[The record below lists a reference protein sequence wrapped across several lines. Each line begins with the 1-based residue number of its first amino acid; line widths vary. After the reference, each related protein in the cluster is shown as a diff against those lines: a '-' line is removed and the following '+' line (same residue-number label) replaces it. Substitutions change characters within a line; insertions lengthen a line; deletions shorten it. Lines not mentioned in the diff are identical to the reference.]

1 MDGAHLL
8 DLATSPHPAPLGPP
22 LIVDSFAGGGGASTG
37 IEMALGRGPDIAINH
52 NPKAL
57 ALHAA
62 NHPDTLH
69 LSENVYRVDPLD
81 HLAGRHIGLMWF
93 SPDCRHFSKAK
104 GGAPVARNIRDLAW
118 VIPGWIE
125 RIQKSGGQVDV
136 VIMENVEEWKTW
148 GPLIET
154 PHGPMPCPKRRGET
168 FDKWCKAIR
177 RLGGKMETREL
188 RACDYGAP
196 TIRKRLFVIIRFDG
210 QPIVW
215 PAPTHGAPDD
225 PRVIAGELAPW
236 RTAAECIDWSIPCP
250 SIFDSAEEIR
260 ARLGLRAVRPLAD
273 KTLARIA
280 RGMARY
286 VLEAKAP
293 FLVNL
298 THGGRVEEATA
309 PLRTIT
315 AAHRGEKAVVAPS
328 LTRFNTGATGAD
340 LRGPAPTITANSW
353 VKRPGGAA
361 PLGLLAPC
369 LASLAHGDSGGRREY
384 PLTDPLGT
392 ITGRGIQHAIVSPV
406 LTYAQQGGSNRAP
419 TLPLH
424 TICASTKDQNAVLL
438 PTLIQTGYGERPGQ
452 APRALDLGRPL
463 GTVVAGGAK
472 HAACAAFLAQQNGG
486 PRMGS
491 HAGHDA
497 RDPLSTVA
505 ASGSHQTPVTAFF
518 AKYYG
523 TGDGAR
529 TDAPCHTITVK
540 DRMAHMQAALQA
552 PPFTTAHEA
561 RAREVA
567 AFLRAHGA
575 WDGSDLVTLDIAGTR
590 YVIADIGLRM
600 LTPREL
606 FTAQGF
612 PTDYVIEGV
621 WEQDS
626 GGAWD
631 WRSFSKDTQVS
642 CVGNSVCPPVAAAV
656 VKANCGQLVKREGL
670 QCMMN

>member
-1 MDGAHLL
+1 MDGTHLL
-8 DLATSPHPAPLGPP
+8 DLAIDTRAAPLGPP

-52 NPKAL
+52 NPAAL

-148 GPLIET
+148 GPVIET
-154 PHGPMPCPKRRGET
+154 PRGPMPCPQRRGET
-168 FDKWCKAIR
+168 FDKWRKAIR
-177 RLGGKMETREL
+177 GLGGKMETREL

-215 PAPTHGAPDD
+215 PDPTHGAPDD
-225 PRVIAGELAPW
+225 PRVIAGALKPW

-260 ARLGLRAVRPLAD
+260 ATLGLRAVRPLANN
-273 KTLARIA
+273 TLARIA
-280 RGMARY
+280 RGVARY
-286 VLEAKAP
+286 VLEAEAP
-293 FLVNL
+293 FLVA
-298 THGGRVEEATA
+298 THSIVSSRS
-309 PLRTIT
+309 I
-315 AAHRGEKAVVAPS
+315 APS
-328 LTRFNTGATGAD
+328 ISGHTYIPANGTADCCCHLDRLTCQCQIGIGSDTHTCEFQKDRRIRSQGFAV
-340 LRGPAPTITANSW
+340 PFAPSPS
-353 VKRPGGAA
+353 K
-361 PLGLLAPC
+361 
-369 LASLAHGDSGGRREY
+369 D
-384 PLTDPLGT
+384 
-392 ITGRGIQHAIVSPV
+392 AILSPV
-406 LTYAQQGGSNRAP
+406 LTYAQQGGNNRDA

-452 APRALDLGRPL
+452 APRALDLGKPL
-463 GTVVAGGAK
+463 GTIVAGGAK
-472 HAACAAFLAQQNGG
+472 HATCAAFLAQQNGG
-486 PRMGS
+486 PRMGA

-505 ASGSHQTPVTAFF
+505 ASGSHQTPVATFF

-552 PPFTTAHEA
+552 PPFTEAHEA

-567 AFLRAHGA
+567 EFLRSHGA
-575 WDGSDLVTLDIAGTR
+575 WDGGDLVTLDIAGTR
-590 YVIADIGLRM
+590 YVIADIGMRM

-612 PTDYVIEGV
+612 PRDYVIEGV
-621 WEQDS
+621 WEQHCD
-626 GGAWD
+626 GGWD
-631 WRSFSKDTQVS
+631 WRSFTKNTQVS

-656 VKANCGQLVKREGL
+656 VKANCGQLVEKEEAA
-670 QCMMN
+670 

>member
-1 MDGAHLL
+1 
-8 DLATSPHPAPLGPP
+8 
-22 LIVDSFAGGGGASTG
+22 
-37 IEMALGRGPDIAINH
+37 PDIAINH
-52 NPKAL
+52 NPAAL

-148 GPLIET
+148 GPVIE
-154 PHGPMPCPKRRGET
+154 PPRGPMPCPKRRGET
-168 FDKWCKAIR
+168 FERWRKAIR

-215 PAPTHGAPDD
+215 PDPTHGAPDD
-225 PRVIAGELAPW
+225 PRVIAGDLQPW

-250 SIFDSAEEIR
+250 SIFDSAEAIR
-260 ARLGLRAVRPLAD
+260 ATLELRAVRPLAD
-273 KTLARIA
+273 NTLARIA
-280 RGMARY
+280 RGVARY
-286 VLEAKAP
+286 VLEAEAP

-298 THGGRVEEATA
+298 TH
-309 PLRTIT
+309 
-315 AAHRGEKAVVAPS
+315 
-328 LTRFNTGATGAD
+328 
-340 LRGPAPTITANSW
+340 
-353 VKRPGGAA
+353 
-361 PLGLLAPC
+361 
-369 LASLAHGDSGGRREY
+369 
-384 PLTDPLGT
+384 
-392 ITGRGIQHAIVSPV
+392 
-406 LTYAQQGGSNRAP
+406 
-419 TLPLH
+419 
-424 TICASTKDQNAVLL
+424 
-438 PTLIQTGYGERPGQ
+438 GERPGQ

-463 GTVVAGGAK
+463 GTIVAGGSK

-486 PRMGS
+486 PRMGA
-491 HAGHDA
+491 HAGHGA

-505 ASGSHQTPVTAFF
+505 ASGSHQTPVATFF

-529 TDAPCHTITVK
+529 TDGPCHTITVK

-552 PPFTTAHEA
+552 PPFTAAHEA
-561 RAREVA
+561 RPREVA
-567 AFLRAHGA
+567 EFLRAHGA
-575 WDGSDLVTLDIAGTR
+575 WDGGDLVTLDIAGTR
-590 YVIADIGLRM
+590 YVIADIGMRM

-612 PTDYVIEGV
+612 PRDYVIEGV

-626 GGAWD
+626 DGGRD
-631 WRSFSKDTQVS
+631 WRSFTKNTQVS

-656 VKANCGQLVKREGL
+656 VKANCGQLVEKDK
-670 QCMMN
+670 MA

>member
-1 MDGAHLL
+1 
-8 DLATSPHPAPLGPP
+8 
-22 LIVDSFAGGGGASTG
+22 
-37 IEMALGRGPDIAINH
+37 
-52 NPKAL
+52 
-57 ALHAA
+57 
-62 NHPDTLH
+62 
-69 LSENVYRVDPLD
+69 
-81 HLAGRHIGLMWF
+81 
-93 SPDCRHFSKAK
+93 
-104 GGAPVARNIRDLAW
+104 
-118 VIPGWIE
+118 
-125 RIQKSGGQVDV
+125 
-136 VIMENVEEWKTW
+136 
-148 GPLIET
+148 
-154 PHGPMPCPKRRGET
+154 MPCPQRRGET
-168 FDKWCKAIR
+168 FDKWRKAIR
-177 RLGGKMETREL
+177 RLGGRMETREL

-215 PAPTHGAPDD
+215 PEPTHGAPDD
-225 PRVIAGELAPW
+225 PPVIAGELQPW
-236 RTAAECIDWSIPCP
+236 RTAAECIDWSTPCP

-273 KTLARIA
+273 NTLARIA
-280 RGMARY
+280 RGVARY
-286 VLEAKAP
+286 VLEAEAP

-298 THGGRVEEATA
+298 THGGRMEAAEE
-309 PLRTIT
+309 PFRTIT
-315 AAHRGEKAVVAPS
+315 AARRGEKAVVAPS

-361 PLGLLAPC
+361 PLGVLAPC
-369 LASLAHGDSGGRREY
+369 LASIAHGDSGGRREY

-392 ITGRGIQHAIVSPV
+392 ITGRGVQHAVVAPV
-406 LTYAQQGGSNRAP
+406 LTYAQQGGNTRDA

-424 TICASTKDQNAVLL
+424 TICASRKDQNAVLL

-452 APRALDLGRPL
+452 APRALDLGKPL

-472 HAACAAFLAQQNGG
+472 HATCAAFLAQQNGG
-486 PRMGS
+486 PRMS
-491 HAGHDA
+491 AHAGHDA
-497 RDPLSTVA
+497 RNPLSTVA
-505 ASGSHQTPVTAFF
+505 ASGSHQTPVTTFF

-540 DRMAHMQAALQA
+540 DRMAHMQTALKA
-552 PPFTTAHEA
+552 PPFTQAHAA

-575 WDGSDLVTLDIAGTR
+575 WDGGDLVTLDIAGTR
-590 YVIADIGLRM
+590 YAIADIGMRM

-612 PTDYVIEGV
+612 PRDYVIDGV
-621 WEQDS
+621 WEQDDS
-626 GGAWD
+626 GAWD
-631 WRSFSKDTQVS
+631 WRSFTKNTQVS

-656 VKANCGQLVKREGL
+656 VRANCGTHLKGGYQKASA
-670 QCMMN
+670 